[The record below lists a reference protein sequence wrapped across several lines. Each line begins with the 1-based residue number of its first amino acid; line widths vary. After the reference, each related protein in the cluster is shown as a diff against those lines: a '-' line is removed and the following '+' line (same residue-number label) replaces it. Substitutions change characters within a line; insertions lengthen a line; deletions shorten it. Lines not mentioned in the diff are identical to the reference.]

1 MGGGERRT
9 EHPSEDLD
17 SVTTVMPL
25 ERVDICITGAA
36 VREGRKEG
44 NVSVQKERHTE
55 QNTQNKRKRAW
66 HTEETRGRA
75 TV

>member
-25 ERVDICITGAA
+25 EREDICITGAA
-36 VREGRKEG
+36 VREGRRKEM
-44 NVSVQKERHTE
+44 
-55 QNTQNKRKRAW
+55 
-66 HTEETRGRA
+66 
-75 TV
+75 